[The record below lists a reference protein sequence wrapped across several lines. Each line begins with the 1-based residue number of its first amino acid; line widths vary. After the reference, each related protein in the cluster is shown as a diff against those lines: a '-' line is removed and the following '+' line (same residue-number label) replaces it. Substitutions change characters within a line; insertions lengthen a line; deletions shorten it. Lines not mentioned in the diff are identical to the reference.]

1 MALKDKV
8 WIIALV
14 SAILSLVGWATP
26 YIWTWVGTI
35 HSMIWSW
42 GLIFVTA
49 SGIWFIMQ
57 IMVAGI
63 FIIISAISIL
73 VTGILSKKREN
84 LKKMGLI
91 WLVAG
96 ILSLLGVFTPLLMG
110 IPAFGLSIGFYLP
123 LFGGIIAIIAGI
135 IALYVS

>member
-14 SAILSLVGWATP
+14 SAILGLVGWATP
-26 YIWTWVGTI
+26 YTWTWVGTI

-42 GLIFVTA
+42 GLIVVTD

-63 FIIISAISIL
+63 FIIISAILIL

-96 ILSLLGVFTPLLMG
+96 ILSLLGVFTPLLMRM
-110 IPAFGLSIGFYLP
+110 PAFGLSIGFYLP